1 MAKNKAQVHNGLND
15 SENLTKLLGHLPP
28 AVFCAFMEAEFTLS
42 MPTLDARSSKKEQIN
57 IIEEALSGLDVA
69 HRQQIEEVAEK
80 IVLLSDGPGQ
90 DVIDGFSADVFDEAF
105 SAIRNQYERA
115 LWLYV
120 NQPELFKEAL
130 DARQADVFRQSVSCY
145 SGFIAPTDLSVI
157 TDSTARDVFHD
168 GVAQQL
174 GCARDAVAIQVF
186 KRLRPDT
193 HTGDDVALYQ
203 ISVHHNRPPEIV
215 DCVQASELVSQEVI
229 RALSSHITYEPA
241 NGHLEVLSKD
251 SAGREA
257 LARIAADA
265 LLQSPITGEKIP
277 IKQYDYQSLASPR
290 NFDVAGEA
298 VSSVKVTELSYTE
311 VDRTLLIKIWAK
323 DQDDIYTAAKAI
335 IGPTF
340 EFHQHQLTYAKLTI
354 KLKKIGKERARTISI
369 VLRDANKC
377 NIKTKREK
385 DRALCD
391 RLLAKWHL
399 VKEIGDVLAEPVD
412 AIAA

>member
-1 MAKNKAQVHNGLND
+1 MAKNKAQGHNGLSD

-28 AVFCAFMEAEFTLS
+28 AVFCAFMESEFTLS
-42 MPTLDARSSKKEQIN
+42 IPALDAKASKKEQIN
-57 IIEEALSGLDVA
+57 NIEDALSGLDVA

-90 DVIDGFSADVFDEAF
+90 DVIDGFSTDVFDEAF

-145 SGFIAPTDLSVI
+145 SGFIAPENLSVI
-157 TDSTARDVFHD
+157 TDAAARDVFHD
-168 GVAQQL
+168 SVAQQL
-174 GCARDAVAIQVF
+174 GCARDAVAIQIF

-251 SAGREA
+251 SDGREA
-257 LARIAADA
+257 LARITADA

-277 IKQYDYQSLASPR
+277 IKQYDYQSLAAPR

-298 VSSVKVTELSYTE
+298 VSSVKVTELGYTE
-311 VDRTLLIKIWAK
+311 VDRTLLLKIWAK
-323 DQDDIYTAAKAI
+323 DQDDIYTAAKVI

-369 VLRDANKC
+369 ILRDANKC

-399 VKEIGDVLAEPVD
+399 VKEIGNVLAEPVD

>member
-1 MAKNKAQVHNGLND
+1 MVKNKAQVKNGLND

-42 MPTLDARSSKKEQIN
+42 MPVLDVKRPKKEQLVT
-57 IIEEALSGLDVA
+57 IEEILAGLDVA

-90 DVIDGFSADVFDEAF
+90 DVIDGFSADVFDDAF
-105 SAIRNQYERA
+105 GAIRNQYERA
-115 LWLYV
+115 MWLYA

-130 DARQADVFRQSVSCY
+130 DARQADVFRQSISCY
-145 SGFIAPTDLSVI
+145 SGFIAPENLAVVTDAA
-157 TDSTARDVFHD
+157 ARDAFHD
-168 GVAQQL
+168 NVAQQL
-174 GCARDAVAIQVF
+174 GCAKDAVAIQIF

-193 HTGDDVALYQ
+193 NTGDDVALYQ
-203 ISVHHNRPPEIV
+203 ISVHHNRPPEII

-251 SAGREA
+251 SDGREA

-265 LLQSPITGEKIP
+265 LLQSPISGEKIP
-277 IKQYDYQSLASPR
+277 IKQYDYQSLAAPR

-298 VSSVKVTELSYTE
+298 VSSVKVTELGYTE
-311 VDRTLLIKIWAK
+311 VDRTLLVKIWAK
-323 DQDDIYTAAKAI
+323 DHDDIYTAAKSI

-340 EFHQHQLTYAKLTI
+340 EFQQHQLTYAKLTI